1 MRNDAEEVSRA
12 VAQFTK
18 RPKVLPENVLEQ
30 YKYETAEELGL
41 TGKIRAVGWADM
53 TSRECGLT
61 GGRTGGSI
69 TKVLVRMAEEALARG
84 ATLPK

>member
-1 MRNDAEEVSRA
+1 M
-12 VAQFTK
+12 AQFTT
-18 RPKVLPENVLEQ
+18 RPKVLSEQVLEQ
-30 YKYETAEELGL
+30 FKYETAEELGL
-41 TGKIRAVGWADM
+41 TQKIRTVGWGDM

-69 TKVLVRMAEEALARG
+69 TKVLVRMAEEALAQG